1 MRCGISGSVTAVKP
15 RAALRRISSA
25 PSSASPRYVMPI
37 GTMRSGYA
45 ANHTSWNQSF
55 HARVTASPSS
65 GSLQR
70 ENTEPQKPVICDGKF
85 TDAHTPLMS
94 MSRMRASTS

>member
-1 MRCGISGSVTAVKP
+1 
-15 RAALRRISSA
+15 
-25 PSSASPRYVMPI
+25 MPI
-37 GTMRSGYA
+37 GTMRSGYGEY
-45 ANHTSWNQSF
+45 HSSKNQSF

-70 ENTEPQKPVICDGKF
+70 ENTDPQKPVICDGKL

-94 MSRMRASTS
+94 MSRTRASTS